1 MIARNNPSIAPTDP
15 VERARYILELKRAYR
30 RGDLAPQ
37 LETSDIDDRVVRLV
51 LPHLYPP
58 EIAEA

>member
-1 MIARNNPSIAPTDP
+1 MIARNTPSIAPTDP

-30 RGDLAPQ
+30 RGALVPQPAP
-37 LETSDIDDRVVRLV
+37 SDIDDRVVRMV

>member
-1 MIARNNPSIAPTDP
+1 MIARNTQSIAPTDP
-15 VERARYILELKRAYR
+15 HERARYILELKRAYR
-30 RGDLAPQ
+30 RGDLVSQ
-37 LETSDIDDRVVRLV
+37 LTPSDIDDRVVRLV